1 MSVAEIGWISICTG
15 RPWTAC
21 GHSCLPS
28 GWSSVVGG
36 GPGLRWRCWCYQRPC
51 GLMPGVSPPLWRMQI
66 WMCVGGGPDCSDNN
80 RQAGGR
86 VLMLAD
92 GVTPL
97 WFVTTKTFGLCS
109 YWFFFYS
116 KCIFCS
122 CFVFVFSKIN
132 HLYGKTCETFQTQ
145 RVILLIWKWEV

>member
-1 MSVAEIGWISICTG
+1 MPFIVVLYVWTFVYSSLYNWPHIFFCTSKSSQLVSVAEIGWISICTG

-28 GWSSVVGG
+28 GWSAVVGR

-80 RQAGGR
+80 RQAGR
-86 VLMLAD
+86 RALMLAD

-109 YWFFFYS
+109 YWFFF
-116 KCIFCS
+116 
-122 CFVFVFSKIN
+122 
-132 HLYGKTCETFQTQ
+132 
-145 RVILLIWKWEV
+145 LL